1 MRGMPLKIKLSVESH
16 FLLALKFR
24 LILVFARETMGARC
38 VGRRVPALPSDE
50 SLQSNKQQRGRERE
64 GSKGWRYR
72 NDLFIRTVRALDVR
86 YQLDDEVREYL
97 AFWVSTILSS
107 WQKKSSCVPSSPPRI
122 FLFRSVSC
130 SVPVSNHFSLPLQAP
145 TCHSPPVHQMP
156 LDIPNNPGL
165 LRM

>member
-64 GSKGWRYR
+64 
-72 NDLFIRTVRALDVR
+72 RAAR
-86 YQLDDEVREYL
+86 DDATEMICL
-97 AFWVSTILSS
+97 
-107 WQKKSSCVPSSPPRI
+107 
-122 FLFRSVSC
+122 
-130 SVPVSNHFSLPLQAP
+130 
-145 TCHSPPVHQMP
+145 
-156 LDIPNNPGL
+156 
-165 LRM
+165 